1 MESYLNKYLLKQNLI
16 KLNNLKIVEGSN
28 KKIISSCIF
37 IPETPKVHDKVFSYF
52 TGVIKSIETFT
63 ENLSK
68 KWIYRLYV
76 DDLFFNGLQK
86 KDGKMHYDYN
96 NLSSS
101 NSNNS
106 PQRIWGMPR
115 THRHKT
121 KDPVKLYRKTVKKGI
136 KKNKDNLKKLQT
148 LLNNYLQNIIDS
160 EDERYSNIE
169 IISFRCNVVK
179 FTGKYP
185 GHANTFGSIIR
196 FFPIFDSDVDIFV
209 SVNSR
214 YPINPLMSTII
225 NDWTSRKKKKI
236 LSFSYNASHF
246 IKKCLEDSIYKYL
259 KELKQGWETSYSNL
273 FKDVVDDIFEIKQ
286 ELCPS
291 KEPLNIDEIKNEKLQ
306 YLLSGPFDS
315 HDEIN
320 DISIAAGFFGM
331 KRHPHPFFEKKVE
344 MFAKLLRFLI
354 LKKDKFTFGI
364 DEVLLKL
371 TLSLESGTLDMK
383 HEIPN
388 QSIVFIDSDSVQS
401 DKLTN
406 SQILKKLSD
415 TDKEYFKNIEGR
427 IQDVKLSD
435 LKKLNPKV
443 NDFDLKNAMEE
454 VFNTGRTII
463 DYYYFLEDSG
473 RDHKIYKT
481 TPLKIYEPYFEG
493 LKNISNKPLTL
504 PQELHHNY
512 LDLIGGDLLE
522 VGAFQSRSL
531 FITREDKPK
540 KLGKNEIL
548 KVYYNSGED
557 LQTILIDLIILTS
570 DYSEYRKLFLY
581 DPKEGEYS
589 NLKRLFYFFDEQY
602 FVPIDINDYSLEN
615 INCLVNLIVNHYR
628 KDNLKYRL
636 YELEDQTG
644 SGIRSLIKRKKRYI
658 KSNFKT
664 KKSSKFF

>member
-1 MESYLNKYLLKQNLI
+1 MEQYLNKYLLKQNLI
-16 KLNNLKIVEGSN
+16 KMNNLKIVEGSN
-28 KKIISSCIF
+28 KKVISSCIF
-37 IPETPKVHDKVFSYF
+37 IPETPKVSDKVFSYF
-52 TGVIKSIETFT
+52 TGVIKSIETFN

-76 DDLFFNGLQK
+76 DDLFFNGLKK

-101 NSNNS
+101 NSNNMN
-106 PQRIWGMPR
+106 QRYLVSS
-115 THRHKT
+115 HKF
-121 KDPVKLYRKTVKKGI
+121 KDPSKLYRKTVKKGI
-136 KKNKDNLKKLQT
+136 KRNKDNLKKIQT
-148 LLNNYLQNIIDS
+148 LLNNYLQNIIDN

-169 IISFRCNVVK
+169 IISFRCNKVK

-196 FFPIFDSDVDIFV
+196 FFPIFDSDVDMFI

-225 NDWTSRKKKKI
+225 NDWNSRKDKKI

-246 IKKCLEDSIYKYL
+246 IKRCLEDNIYKYL

-273 FKDVVDDIFEIKQ
+273 FKDVVDDILEIKQ
-286 ELCPS
+286 ELCPL
-291 KEPLNIDEIKNEKLQ
+291 ENPLNIDEIKNKELQ
-306 YLLSGPFDS
+306 HLLSGSDVH

-320 DISIAAGFFGM
+320 DTSIAAGFFGM
-331 KRHPHPFFEKKVE
+331 KRNPHPFFEKKLE

-354 LKKDKFTFGI
+354 LKKDSFAFGI

-371 TLSLESGTLDMK
+371 TLSLESGTLNMK

-388 QSIVFIDSDSVQS
+388 QSIVFMDSDVVQS
-401 DKLTN
+401 DKMTN

-415 TDKEYFKNIEGR
+415 TDKEYFKNIEGK

-443 NDFDLKNAMEE
+443 NDLVLRNAMEE

-463 DYYYFLEDSG
+463 DYYYFLEDSA
-473 RDHKIYKT
+473 RNHEIYKT

-493 LKNISNKPLTL
+493 LTNISNKPLTL
-504 PQELHHNY
+504 PRELLFNY
-512 LDLIGGDLLE
+512 VDVISGDLLD

-531 FITREDKPK
+531 FETRGDKPTK
-540 KLGKNEIL
+540 FGKDEIL
-548 KVYYNSGED
+548 KVYYKSGED
-557 LQTILIDLIILTS
+557 LQTIIIDLIMLIS

-581 DPKEGEYS
+581 DSKDGEYS
-589 NLKRLFYFFDEQY
+589 NLKRLFHFFDEQY

-628 KDNLKYRL
+628 KNNLKYRL
-636 YELEDQTG
+636 YELKEHTG
-644 SGIRSLIKRKKRYI
+644 SGYNFFNYKTKKL
-658 KSNFKT
+658 NFKT
-664 KKSSKFF
+664 KNKSLKK